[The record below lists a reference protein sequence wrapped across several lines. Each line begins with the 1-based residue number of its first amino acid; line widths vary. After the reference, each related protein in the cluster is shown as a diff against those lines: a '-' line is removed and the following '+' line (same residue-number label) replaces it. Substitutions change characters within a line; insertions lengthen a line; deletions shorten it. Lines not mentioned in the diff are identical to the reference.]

1 MKIDEVK
8 KNDLISPGYTE
19 NLFLCAFFFRSK
31 LKIRFSEGGAQLC
44 LCCSTLNS
52 YGQFLDPNRKEFH
65 TILGP
70 ILIYTVFFSPLHYK
84 LVSTGKQWN
93 NILLAPTHI
102 MQYSTVREEN
112 LGEKT
117 VQSCG
122 YENPLLLILVAIIE
136 KGKYASTDYT
146 FSDIITSRLVILLVF
161 I

>member
-1 MKIDEVK
+1 
-8 KNDLISPGYTE
+8 
-19 NLFLCAFFFRSK
+19 
-31 LKIRFSEGGAQLC
+31 
-44 LCCSTLNS
+44 
-52 YGQFLDPNRKEFH
+52 
-65 TILGP
+65 
-70 ILIYTVFFSPLHYK
+70 
-84 LVSTGKQWN
+84 
-93 NILLAPTHI
+93 